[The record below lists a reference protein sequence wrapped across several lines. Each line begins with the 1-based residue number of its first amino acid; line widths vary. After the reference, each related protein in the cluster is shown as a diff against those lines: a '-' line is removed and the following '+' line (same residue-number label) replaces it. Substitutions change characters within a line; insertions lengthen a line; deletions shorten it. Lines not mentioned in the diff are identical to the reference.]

1 MNYSGLCGTKT
12 FCARPQTGSCVCVD
26 YDRWELMEATK
37 GYKVEL
43 INNSCKWQSGAKRTK
58 HEHVSLH
65 VDYGVRLAKLF
76 YSTPEPTVKARRPII
91 YRFRLTLTY

>member
-1 MNYSGLCGTKT
+1 
-12 FCARPQTGSCVCVD
+12 
-26 YDRWELMEATK
+26 MEAKK

-43 INNSCKWQSGAKRTK
+43 INNSCKWQSGAKQTK

-76 YSTPEPTVKARRPII
+76 YSTPEPTVKGQK
-91 YRFRLTLTY
+91 TYNISFPFDTDLLAYGDT